1 MGTVRAIHGANQPN
15 FMKVHLLVLAVL
27 IFCSARNTT
36 AQQTPPSASSTNTSA
51 GTNTATTAKRAQAPG
66 PCSPKTKL
74 RPGFL
79 IVGTVFNEHALS
91 FPGATVR
98 IRCADDQKY
107 RWEARTNSRG
117 EFAVRVPEGHAYEV
131 QVRVKNYVDQNVS
144 IRTDQGDIQQRLSI
158 RLRPTKPEKAGA
170 AQ

>member
-1 MGTVRAIHGANQPN
+1 MRVST
-15 FMKVHLLVLAVL
+15 LVLAVL
-27 IFCSARNTT
+27 ICCSARSVAT
-36 AQQTPPSASSTNTSA
+36 QQTSPPASATNTNTNA
-51 GTNTATTAKRAQAPG
+51 GTTAKPAQQQAPG
-66 PCSPKTKL
+66 PCSTKTKL

-98 IRCADDQKY
+98 IRCVDDQKY
-107 RWEARTNSRG
+107 RWEAITNSRG

-131 QVRVKNYVDQNVS
+131 QVRMKNYVEQKVPV
-144 IRTDQGDIQQRLSI
+144 RTDQGDIQQRLSI
-158 RLRPTKPEKAGA
+158 RLQPTKPEKAGA

>member
-1 MGTVRAIHGANQPN
+1 MRVY
-15 FMKVHLLVLAVL
+15 FLVLAVL
-27 IFCSARNTT
+27 ICCSARNTT
-36 AQQTPPSASSTNTSA
+36 AQQTPPPASSTNTNTNA
-51 GTNTATTAKRAQAPG
+51 GTTASKPAQPAPG

-98 IRCADDQKY
+98 IRCEEDQKY
-107 RWEARTNSRG
+107 RWEAVTNSRG

-131 QVRVKNYVDQNVS
+131 QVRVKNYVEQNVPVK
-144 IRTDQGDIQQRLSI
+144 TDRGDIQQRLSI
-158 RLRPTKPEKAGA
+158 RLQPMKPEKAGA

>member
-1 MGTVRAIHGANQPN
+1 MRVC
-15 FMKVHLLVLAVL
+15 LLLLAVL
-27 IFCSARNTT
+27 ICCSARNTT
-36 AQQTPPSASSTNTSA
+36 AQQTPPPATSTNTNTNA
-51 GTNTATTAKRAQAPG
+51 GTNAKPAQAPG

-98 IRCADDQKY
+98 IRCAEDQKY
-107 RWEARTNSRG
+107 RWESVTNSRG
-117 EFAVRVPEGHAYEV
+117 EFALRVPEGHAYEV
-131 QVRVKNYVDQNVS
+131 QVRVKNYVEQNVPV
-144 IRTDQGDIQQRLSI
+144 RTDQGDIQQRLSI
-158 RLRPTKPEKAGA
+158 RLLPTKPQKEGA

>member
-1 MGTVRAIHGANQPN
+1 MRVY
-15 FMKVHLLVLAVL
+15 LLVLAVL
-27 IFCSARNTT
+27 ICCSARNTT
-36 AQQTPPSASSTNTSA
+36 AQQTSPPAPSTNTNPNA
-51 GTNTATTAKRAQAPG
+51 GTTAKPTQAPG

-79 IVGTVFNEHALS
+79 VVGTVFNEHALS

-98 IRCADDQKY
+98 IRCEDDQKY
-107 RWEARTNSRG
+107 RWEAITNSRG
-117 EFAVRVPEGHAYEV
+117 EFAVRVPEGHAYEL
-131 QVRVKNYVDQNVS
+131 QVRVKNYVEQKVQ

-158 RLRPTKPEKAGA
+158 RLQPTKPQKEGA

>member
-1 MGTVRAIHGANQPN
+1 MRVY
-15 FMKVHLLVLAVL
+15 FLLLAVL
-27 IFCSARNTT
+27 ICCSARNAT
-36 AQQTPPSASSTNTSA
+36 AQQTPAPAASTNTN
-51 GTNTATTAKRAQAPG
+51 TNTGATSKPVQQAPG

-98 IRCADDQKY
+98 IRCAEDQKY
-107 RWEARTNSRG
+107 RWEAITNSRG

-131 QVRVKNYVDQNVS
+131 QVRVKNYMEQNVPVK
-144 IRTDQGDIQQRLSI
+144 TDRGDIQQRLSI
-158 RLRPTKPEKAGA
+158 RLQPTKPEKAGA

>member
-1 MGTVRAIHGANQPN
+1 MRVY
-15 FMKVHLLVLAVL
+15 LLVLAVL
-27 IFCSARNTT
+27 ICCSARNTT
-36 AQQTPPSASSTNTSA
+36 AQQTPPPATSTNTNSNA
-51 GTNTATTAKRAQAPG
+51 AETAKPAQQSPAPG

-107 RWEARTNSRG
+107 RWETTTNSRG

-131 QVRVKNYVDQNVS
+131 QVRVKNYVDQNVPV
-144 IRTDQGDIQQRLSI
+144 RTSQGDIQQRLSI
-158 RLRPTKPEKAGA
+158 RLQPIKPEKAGA